1 MEIIKEKEDLYNNRR
16 VEKVYYTNGEMVLHF
31 QTIKDREEFQK
42 LIDRL
47 FWNFLDNVLE
57 KVKLVGI
64 VTTEQLLK

>member
-47 FWNFLDNVLE
+47 F
-57 KVKLVGI
+57 
-64 VTTEQLLK
+64 